1 MADLAAQ
8 AYQVL
13 GSEPPP
19 GHELLAIAA
28 LHRTPPQGWGGVLGG
43 GAIGA
48 ASEASRGGA
57 MPARPTK
64 ASDARAILKAQD
76 ALGLCK
82 AMVWGVNQH
91 NLLVFKAGGMR
102 QRTPVKLVARI
113 PVQAVTL
120 EGHKKKSIAVTIRG
134 VPVEVAGETAPM
146 TELAEAIRS
155 VIGGPPAG

>member
-8 AYQVL
+8 VYEVL
-13 GSEPPP
+13 GGQPPA
-19 GHELLAIAA
+19 GHELLAVAA

-43 GAIGA
+43 GAVSA
-48 ASEASRGGA
+48 ASEASRSDS
-57 MPARPTK
+57 MPARPRK
-64 ASDARAILKAQD
+64 ASDARAIVKAQD
-76 ALGLCK
+76 AMGLCK

-91 NLLVFKAGGMR
+91 NLLVFRAGGMR

-120 EGHKKKSIAVTIRG
+120 EGHKKKSVAVTIRG

-155 VIGGPPAG
+155 VCGGPAAG